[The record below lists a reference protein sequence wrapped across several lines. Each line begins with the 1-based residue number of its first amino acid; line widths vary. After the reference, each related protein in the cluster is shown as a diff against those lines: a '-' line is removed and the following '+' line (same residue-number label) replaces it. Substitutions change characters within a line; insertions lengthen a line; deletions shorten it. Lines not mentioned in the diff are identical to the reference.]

1 MFQLS
6 YVIQPWNELFLPFA
20 LISCYYLYFFF
31 LIYNVYKKHIFKFLC
46 ERTKLEPQTLVDQLN
61 QLPDSR
67 IFFSLQ
73 EQELSDK
80 SCYRKNVCLDPVNCQ
95 SHGFNS

>member
-1 MFQLS
+1 MYLIAVMKLINCNLVKKDVS
-6 YVIQPWNELFLPFA
+6 IKLRHPALKRTLFTFCLNF
-20 LISCYYLYFFF
+20 LLLFIFFF

-73 EQELSDK
+73 
-80 SCYRKNVCLDPVNCQ
+80 
-95 SHGFNS
+95 